1 MSPKRRK
8 KSRMPSLRTVILL
21 AAGAAL
27 VFLAGEAWKLA
38 RSDSGRV
45 LLAARFGI
53 GDRARLT
60 QIVGREIRRGL
71 LAAGVAPDSIRE
83 QAVAGDVAVSW
94 RVGLKSDASPIQ
106 TNYAISQFMESAGA
120 DVLDGAE
127 RMGPHGETIVTL
139 RIGLPHRPLHEV
151 RLVKARAPREGE
163 PREAA
168 RVAVVLYGFT
178 DVADQADAWFALP
191 VPYAAAILPA
201 GPASGRLFR
210 SAAAHQREVVLHLPL
225 EPLQYP
231 RVDPG
236 PGTVLVTMNPSRI
249 TALLRKHLDQ
259 AGPVVAVA
267 NHMGSLATQDMTV
280 MTAIYRE
287 LKRRGLPF
295 MHVRPAAGAVCKSL
309 ASSVGVIYLEPDE
322 VFDAETR
329 GPGTKALDAG
339 WNAALEHARAR
350 GHLIV
355 MMRATPVTRAWLPG
369 AVSARRLEG
378 VNLVPLSALIGRPV
392 QP

>member
-1 MSPKRRK
+1 MPKRKK
-8 KSRMPSLRTVILL
+8 KSRLPSLRTVMLL

-45 LLAARFGI
+45 LLAARFGF
-53 GDRARLT
+53 GDRARIT

-71 LAAGVAPDSIRE
+71 LAAGVSPDSIRE
-83 QAVAGDVAVSW
+83 EAAPTGDVAVTW
-94 RVGLKSDASPIQ
+94 RVGLNANASLIQ
-106 TNYAISQFMESAGA
+106 TNYAVSQFMANAGA
-120 DVLDGAE
+120 DILEGSERTGAN
-127 RMGPHGETIVTL
+127 GESIVTL
-139 RIGLPHRPLHEV
+139 RIGLPRRPLHEV
-151 RLVKARAPREGE
+151 RLVRARAPREGE
-163 PREAA
+163 PRESA

-178 DVADQADAWFALP
+178 DAPDQADAWFALP
-191 VPYAAAILPA
+191 VPFAAAILPA
-201 GPASGRLFR
+201 GPASARLFH

-236 PGTVLVTMNPSRI
+236 PGTVLVTMSPSHV
-249 TALLRKHLDQ
+249 TSLLRRHLDQ
-259 AGPVVAVA
+259 AGAVVAVA

-295 MHVRPAAGAVCKSL
+295 LHVRPAAGAVCKPL
-309 ASSVGVIYLEPDE
+309 ASTVGVMYLEPDA

-329 GPGTKALDAG
+329 GPGTRALDQA
-339 WNAALEHARAR
+339 WNAAMVRARAR
-350 GHLIV
+350 GHLVIL
-355 MMRATPVTRAWLPG
+355 MRATPLVRTWLPG
-369 AVSARRLEG
+369 ATSARRLEG
-378 VNLVPLSALIGRPV
+378 VNLVPLSSLIGRPV